1 MGNKSMCIGRMGV
14 NKEPYT
20 AAGFDKMLEEAFY
33 PGGKKNSHQNRIPKE
48 TLENF
53 KKEIK
58 KQKEAISECRT
69 FDELLGISEN
79 STIDGIGPLTEYD
92 IAFRYGRQIGIYP
105 DKVYLH
111 AGTKIG
117 AKNLGIVKRGAK
129 YLTKEELPAYLKAVE
144 PWMVEDFLC
153 VEKDNPSEKALTEYL
168 KKYKSKSCNSTE
180 KKKKPSC
187 GGC

>member
-33 PGGKKNSHQNRIPKE
+33 PGGKKNSHLNRIPKK
-48 TLENF
+48 TLQNL

>member
-1 MGNKSMCIGRMGV
+1 MKNKSMCIGWMEG
-14 NKEPYT
+14 NKEPHT

-48 TLENF
+48 TLEKF
-53 KKEIK
+53 KKELK
-58 KQKEAISECRT
+58 KQKDAILDCRT
-69 FDELLGISEN
+69 FNELLEISEN
-79 STIDGIGPLTEYD
+79 STIDGIGLLTEYD

-111 AGTKIG
+111 AGTRIG
-117 AKNLGIVKRGAK
+117 AKKLGIVKRGAK

-153 VEKDNPSEKALTEYL
+153 VEKDDPSEKALAEYL
-168 KKYKSKSCNSTE
+168 KKYKFKSCNSTE

-187 GGC
+187 GGY

>member
-14 NKEPYT
+14 NKEPHI

-79 STIDGIGPLTEYD
+79 STIDGIGLLTEYD
-92 IAFRYGRQIGIYP
+92 IAFRYGWQIGIYP

-129 YLTKEELPAYLKAVE
+129 YLTKEELPAYLKAIE

-153 VEKDNPSEKALTEYL
+153 VEKDDPSETALEKYL
-168 KKYKSKSCNSTE
+168 KKYNRQFFNDA
-180 KKKKPSC
+180 KKKEKPSC
-187 GGC
+187 GY

>member
-1 MGNKSMCIGRMGV
+1 MNHQAMCISRTEQ
-14 NKEPYT
+14 NNEPCT
-20 AAGFDKMLEEAFY
+20 GADFDEMLEEAFY

-48 TLENF
+48 TLEKF
-53 KKEIK
+53 KKELK
-58 KQKEAISECRT
+58 KQKGTILNCRT
-69 FDELLGISEN
+69 FDELLEISEN
-79 STIDGIGPLTEYD
+79 SSVKGIGPLAEYD

-153 VEKDNPSEKALTEYL
+153 VEKDNLSEKALTEYL
-168 KKYKSKSCNSTE
+168 KKYKSKSCNSTG
-180 KKKKPSC
+180 KKKNPSC
-187 GGC
+187 GC